1 MRLEHDLID
10 NNFEDNLIKKL
21 DFQKFKS
28 IIESRYNARKSVLF
42 KRDFYIYKERIL
54 NKRTYADISKEL
66 NRTNNLIRCIVL
78 KMTRDAKYASKKLKL
93 TTR

>member
-1 MRLEHDLID
+1 MILEHDLID

-28 IIESRYNARKSVLF
+28 IIKSRYNARKSVLF

-54 NKRTYADISKEL
+54 NKRTYEDISKDV
-66 NRTNNLIRCIVL
+66 NRTRDLVRCIVL
-78 KMTRDAKYASKKLKL
+78 KMTRDAKYATKKLRL
-93 TTR
+93 TNR